1 MRTPHSNSAIW
12 CFEDPTCP
20 GQGCVED
27 SGCRYC
33 DASAIGGPSYDG
45 EACPST
51 QSFGAALAADEGC
64 TADAKPC
71 AAPHSNSAL
80 WCFEDPTCPGQGC
93 VEDSGCRY
101 CDASAIGGPS
111 YDGEACPSPAPS
123 SGCTVDAKP
132 CAAPHSNSAIWC
144 FEDPTCPGQG
154 CVEDSGCRYC
164 DASAIGGP
172 SYDGEACPSLA
183 PSSGCT
189 VDAKP
194 CAAPHSNSAIWCFED
209 PTCPGQGCVEDSG
222 CRYAM
227 PRRSAGLHTMVRR
240 AHLPL
245 LSVPHWPPTR
255 AALRTRSL
263 AQPRIPTRLSGA
275 SRTQPAQ
282 GKGASRTRAAGICDA
297 SAIGGPSYDGEACPS
312 TQSLGAALAAD
323 EGCTAD
329 AKPCAAPHSNSAL
342 WCFEDPT
349 CPGQGCVED
358 SGCRYCDASAIGG
371 PSYDGEACPSTQ
383 SLGAALAAD
392 EGCTADAKP
401 CAAPHSNSALWCF
414 EDPTCPGQGCVE
426 DSGCRY
432 CDASA
437 IGGPSYDGEACP
449 SPAPSSGCT
458 VDAKP
463 CAAPHSNSAIWCF
476 EDPTCPGQGCV
487 EDSGC
492 RYCDASAIGGPSYDG
507 EACPSIQSLGAAL
520 AADEGCDGMTYT
532 RNYAEGTPHEC
543 RCDSYCD
550 DFCDDEPNGCARTC
564 RILNGVFEHIPSV
577 HAGDRTCTWYAHYVT
592 NPIDY
597 EGYDCSWMTGTGEGG
612 HGDDCQDGTSVGALK
627 CREGNQ
633 NQNNCHF

>member
-1 MRTPHSNSAIW
+1 MAR
-12 CFEDPTCP
+12 
-20 GQGCVED
+20 V
-27 SGCRYC
+27 
-33 DASAIGGPSYDG
+33 
-45 EACPST
+45 
-51 QSFGAALAADEGC
+51 SFAMLSLGAALATEETTASLRGSAAARRLGSC
-64 TADAKPC
+64 TA
-71 AAPHSNSAL
+71 
-80 WCFEDPTCPGQGC
+80 
-93 VEDSGCRY
+93 
-101 CDASAIGGPS
+101 
-111 YDGEACPSPAPS
+111 
-123 SGCTVDAKP
+123 DAKP

-222 CRYAM
+222 CRY
-227 PRRSAGLHTMVRR
+227 
-240 AHLPL
+240 
-245 LSVPHWPPTR
+245 
-255 AALRTRSL
+255 
-263 AQPRIPTRLSGA
+263 
-275 SRTQPAQ
+275 
-282 GKGASRTRAAGICDA
+282 CDA

-312 TQSLGAALAAD
+312 TQSLGAAL
-323 EGCTAD
+323 G
-329 AKPCAAPHSNSAL
+329 
-342 WCFEDPT
+342 
-349 CPGQGCVED
+349 
-358 SGCRYCDASAIGG
+358 
-371 PSYDGEACPSTQ
+371 
-383 SLGAALAAD
+383 AD

>member
-1 MRTPHSNSAIW
+1 MQPRSVPYMSSWVFRRTW
-12 CFEDPTCP
+12 RDPTCP

-45 EACPST
+45 EACPSPAP
-51 QSFGAALAADEGC
+51 SSGC

-71 AAPHSNSAL
+71 AAPHANSAI

-123 SGCTVDAKP
+123 SGCTA
-132 CAAPHSNSAIWC
+132 
-144 FEDPTCPGQG
+144 
-154 CVEDSGCRYC
+154 
-164 DASAIGGP
+164 
-172 SYDGEACPSLA
+172 
-183 PSSGCT
+183 
-189 VDAKP
+189 
-194 CAAPHSNSAIWCFED
+194 
-209 PTCPGQGCVEDSG
+209 
-222 CRYAM
+222 
-227 PRRSAGLHTMVRR
+227 
-240 AHLPL
+240 
-245 LSVPHWPPTR
+245 
-255 AALRTRSL
+255 
-263 AQPRIPTRLSGA
+263 
-275 SRTQPAQ
+275 
-282 GKGASRTRAAGICDA
+282 
-297 SAIGGPSYDGEACPS
+297 
-312 TQSLGAALAAD
+312 
-323 EGCTAD
+323 
-329 AKPCAAPHSNSAL
+329 
-342 WCFEDPT
+342 
-349 CPGQGCVED
+349 
-358 SGCRYCDASAIGG
+358 
-371 PSYDGEACPSTQ
+371 
-383 SLGAALAAD
+383 
-392 EGCTADAKP
+392 
-401 CAAPHSNSALWCF
+401 
-414 EDPTCPGQGCVE
+414 
-426 DSGCRY
+426 
-432 CDASA
+432 
-437 IGGPSYDGEACP
+437 
-449 SPAPSSGCT
+449 
-458 VDAKP
+458 DAKP

-550 DFCDDEPNGCARTC
+550 DFCDDGPNGCARTC

-592 NPIDY
+592 NPINY

-612 HGDDCQDGTSVGALK
+612 HGDDCQDWTSVGALK